1 MEYRSFF
8 MLTVSSLL
16 LSSVALAESPFVKVE
31 RIPATQTQAETQ
43 SNYQIPLLKALDLH
57 NLMVS
62 LPSFRQ
68 FQQTQADAKEQLDY
82 QNKRFDDMTTCNI
95 RRLGKYFQNPEDVWE
110 KMTKTYDAQEKQLA
124 VFLNSAQRYDP
135 DQLPNVTPDDQT
147 IIEQNATWTLG
158 KNILTD
164 VYANPE
170 KWGTPKGGAGKSSV
184 FPLWKDQ
191 KYLYDKEYNDFYA
204 QINTYFGVSSDVL
217 PQIGDQKYD
226 YTQYDELIKAHADYL
241 KKMSAQAPKKL
252 MGMPASFKMPPVP
265 PKPLPPADEI
275 VKYIG
280 DPEETRQVFP
290 EWPEPWQKFMK
301 SNFEDFNPTGEMAQ
315 DFIGKSLR
323 LKESVRNQDAS
334 LQDNRLNVYQGI
346 KKERS
351 TAQKLVEI
359 TQAEENNL
367 MSVLDSR
374 LASHGLAMETPNL
387 LDETQYNQVKK
398 AIREQKE
405 IYLKQAEEEMSKLPS
420 SSSEDEQKTLSA
432 ESVLSI
438 SPQGQEDVL
447 DQLTKDRSLYVKTA
461 DAIQSSRVYQAR
473 QLIEALKTDS
483 DGHVTLSRQNA
494 GQIDQ
499 LMKEAAAT
507 EALKKEI
514 ELFNKR
520 INKTQRKKLDDM
532 CLNGG
537 TYIQ

>member
-16 LSSVALAESPFVKVE
+16 LSSVAVAESPFVKVE
-31 RIPATQTQAETQ
+31 RVPAVQTQAEKQ

-82 QNKRFDDMTTCNI
+82 QNKRFDDMTACNI

-170 KWGTPKGGAGKSSV
+170 KWGTPKGGVGKSSV

-204 QINTYFGVSSDVL
+204 QINAYFGVSADIL

-226 YTQYDELIKAHADYL
+226 YTQYGELIKAHADYL
-241 KKMSAQAPKKL
+241 KKISAKAPQKL
-252 MGMPASFKMPPVP
+252 MGMPASFKTPPVP

-275 VKYIG
+275 IKYIG
-280 DPEETRQVFP
+280 DPEKTGQVFP

-315 DFIGKSLR
+315 DFVGKSLR
-323 LKESVRNQDAS
+323 LKESVRNQDAT
-334 LQDNRLNVYQGI
+334 LQNNRLNVYQGI

-359 TQAEENNL
+359 TQAEENDL
-367 MSVLDSR
+367 MNVLDSR
-374 LASHGLAMETPNL
+374 LASHGLTMETPNL
-387 LDETQYNQVKK
+387 LDETQYNQVKE
-398 AIREQKE
+398 AIRDRKE
-405 IYLKQAEEEMSKLPS
+405 MYLKQAEEEMSMLPS
-420 SSSEDEQKTLSA
+420 SSGDGQETLSV

-473 QLIEALKTDS
+473 QLIDALKTDS

-499 LMKEAAAT
+499 LMKEATAT

-514 ELFNKR
+514 ESFNKR
-520 INKTQRKKLDDM
+520 MNKTQRKKLDDM